1 MLHVEFDLNTLY
13 LHTLNQ
19 HFTYILKTLDMP
31 KSRLPHIISKEIIK
45 SKLFWFNKWSTL
57 SNNNPGLIDINNIK
71 TWKME
76 NIQTLLTNIYLKTKN
91 NFILQAQ
98 NTTLHP
104 VYKLSLTTFNNSYL
118 SSKSNSFQ
126 ISKSFKI
133 TGLLQLNYQPWCQ
146 GNWVHLCSLCNLKEN
161 ENVEHFL
168 ARCPTLKEY
177 RISLFGKPILN
188 HEDMCEWLSGY
199 Q

>member
-1 MLHVEFDLNTLY
+1 MCYGAQVWGFMEYELVEKLLRFAIKKIFYLPQNTPNYMLHVEFDLNTLY

-76 NIQTLLTNIYLKTKN
+76 NMQTLLTNIYLKTKTILYYRCKTQHCTQYI
-91 NFILQAQ
+91 NF
-98 NTTLHP
+98 H
-104 VYKLSLTTFNNSYL
+104 
-118 SSKSNSFQ
+118 
-126 ISKSFKI
+126 
-133 TGLLQLNYQPWCQ
+133 
-146 GNWVHLCSLCNLKEN
+146 
-161 ENVEHFL
+161 
-168 ARCPTLKEY
+168 
-177 RISLFGKPILN
+177 
-188 HEDMCEWLSGY
+188 
-199 Q
+199 